1 MKFKFNWAKYI
12 LILLILVTNTS
23 EHEQLQSLQN
33 AFLIMCSQRKT
44 STAFLST
51 WDTLWSWASS
61 ALQPVSPGCPCTLF
75 FSHSKPL
82 ALLRDHEFHTQSL
95 PPGAIIHFSSLSRNS
110 SKSISNVTFVIP
122 SLDLPSTVS
131 HFVKLTISLNKRWYI
146 NRNASSL
153 LIQNRD

>member
-1 MKFKFNWAKYI
+1 M
-12 LILLILVTNTS
+12 LILVTNTS

-33 AFLIMCSQRKT
+33 AFLIMCSQGKT
-44 STAFLST
+44 STACLST
-51 WDTLWSWASS
+51 LEILYDLGQAQLCRLFLQDALAHFSS
-61 ALQPVSPGCPCTLF
+61 VTQNPLLF
-75 FSHSKPL
+75 WEAMNF
-82 ALLRDHEFHTQSL
+82 TQSL

-110 SKSISNVTFVIP
+110 SKSRSNVTFVIP

-131 HFVKLTISLNKRWYI
+131 HFVKLTVSLNKGWFI